1 MSYRTEIEQM
11 LRTMPSDWK
20 AQWAGARSQLR
31 ALEYDAPAKPDV
43 DDAMTALY
51 LTAGGNESGD
61 PIKGPIPVPAA
72 VRDEAMRALRM
83 AHQHNYG
90 AWNFIGVARAI
101 QLAVVPSI
109 GVKSTDRM
117 RAFFTR
123 HAKDARAPHFG
134 DNTKP
139 SRGYLAHLVWGGD
152 PAKAWV
158 NSMARTRRNP
168 TMRRNSTD
176 LERALAGDKNLA
188 DAYLF
193 GANLRGANLTSANL
207 RDADLIGADLFGA
220 NLTTADLT
228 YANLRSANLRDAD
241 LIGAYLL
248 GAYLLG
254 ADLTYANLRGANLTD
269 ANLTDANLT
278 GADLTG
284 ADLTDANLTG
294 ANLTGADLTGADLTD
309 VNLTGADLTGAKG
322 LVETTKA
329 RSFGRQTGAILK
341 ASKPDAP
348 VRAAEFKKKYPAEF
362 ERLKGDTQGRD
373 LVPALLDSIRQRYAT
388 PFEWLIRVGEYKPT
402 AQRLCSTPNRVLKF
416 NLDLD
421 SEQFTPRQR
430 EFLRK
435 LAETSR
441 RSGHPHER
449 DPLFTVGWVRLCVDD
464 KAQTVLIEEVQ
475 SDVSVVRS
483 KLKSGEAPAG
493 LGDYADVLAELQPLL
508 DRFYE
513 DAIGY
518 VFIEAEK
525 QGYSVEMLE
534 YEAKRSMGSPRNIYT
549 DLPRSMGMRP
559 QKGSRVLPELAE
571 TWHYKPNPK
580 RKKR

>member
-1 MSYRTEIEQM
+1 MPTYRAEVQR
-11 LRTMPSDWK
+11 LLDTMPSDWK
-20 AQWAGARSQLR
+20 AQWANARKQLR
-31 ALEYDAPAKPDV
+31 ALDYDAPAQPDV

-61 PIKGPIPVPAA
+61 PIKGPMVVPAA

-83 AHQHNYG
+83 AHKHDYG

-123 HAKDARAPHFG
+123 HAKDANASGFG
-134 DNTKP
+134 NDKNP

-158 NSMARTRRNP
+158 MGMEKRTRRNP
-168 TMRRNSTD
+168 TMRRNPTD
-176 LERALAGDKNLA
+176 RERALAGDKNLV
-188 DAYLF
+188 
-193 GANLRGANLTSANL
+193 GANLRSADLRGANLV
-207 RDADLIGADLFGA
+207 GA
-220 NLTTADLT
+220 NLTK
-228 YANLRSANLRDAD
+228 ANLTNANLGGARLEGASLRLATITGANLTGVNLAGANLTGANFARTYLNRANFTNADIRSANLTDT
-241 LIGAYLL
+241 LL
-248 GAYLLG
+248 
-254 ADLTYANLRGANLTD
+254 TRANFTD
-269 ANLTDANLT
+269 
-278 GADLTG
+278 ADLTG
-284 ADLTDANLTG
+284 ADLNGANLTG
-294 ANLTGADLTGADLTD
+294 ANLTR
-309 VNLTGADLTGAKG
+309 VKG
-322 LVETTKA
+322 LWPETTKA

-373 LVPALLDSIRQRYAT
+373 LVPALRESIRQRYAT
-388 PFEWLIRVGEYKPT
+388 PFEWLISVGEYKS
-402 AQRLCSTPNRVLKF
+402 AQQRLCPTPNRVLKF

-421 SEQFTPRQR
+421 SEQFTARQR
-430 EFLRK
+430 EFLSR
-435 LAETSR
+435 LAEVSR
-441 RSGHPHER
+441 RSAHPHER
-449 DPLFTVGWVRLCVDD
+449 APLFTVGWVRLCVNNE
-464 KAQTVLIEEVQ
+464 AQTILIEEVQ

-493 LGDYADVLAELQPLL
+493 LGDYTDVLAELQPIL

-549 DLPRSMGMRP
+549 DLPRSMGMRT